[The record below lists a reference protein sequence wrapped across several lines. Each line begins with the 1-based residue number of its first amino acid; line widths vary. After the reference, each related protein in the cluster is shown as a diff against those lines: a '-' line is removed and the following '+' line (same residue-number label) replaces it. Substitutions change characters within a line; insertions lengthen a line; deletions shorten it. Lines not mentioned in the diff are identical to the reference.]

1 MHKTIEIGYVETT
14 CSYIFLEGKKKEK
27 EKRVNKGLALNS
39 IAFLC
44 DRV

>member
-1 MHKTIEIGYVETT
+1 MHKTIEIGYAETT
-14 CSYIFLEGKKKEK
+14 CSYIFLEGEKKK
-27 EKRVNKGLALNS
+27 KRVNKGLALNS